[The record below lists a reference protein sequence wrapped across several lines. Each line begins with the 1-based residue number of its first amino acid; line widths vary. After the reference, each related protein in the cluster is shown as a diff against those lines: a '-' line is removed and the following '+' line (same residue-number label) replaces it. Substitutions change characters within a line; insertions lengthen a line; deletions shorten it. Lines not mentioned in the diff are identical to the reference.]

1 MLFPI
6 IGEKNEKEFLESTLD
21 SSKIILTP
29 SFENVEN
36 STTKLYGRIWK
47 EKQALFNENTCE
59 NRSEI
64 TSGGSLNDDDIEN
77 MGKEENITAPSD
89 DMNEHTEASPKK
101 SIVSKYLGA

>member
-6 IGEKNEKEFLESTLD
+6 IGEKNKKEFLESTLN

-89 DMNEHTEASPKK
+89 DMNEHTEVSPKK
-101 SIVSKYLGA
+101 STVSKYWGA